1 MERGWNADGN
11 YADETR
17 MERGTRIGTR
27 MERGLDQDFTNEGP
41 MSYHLRFGPK
51 QERYR
56 CKLPRCCASVPGPQR
71 WQDPCSLCCPRR
83 EVGEATAQ
91 EVREG

>member
-1 MERGWNADGN
+1 MERGWNADGTRMVRGWN
-11 YADETR
+11 ADETR

-56 CKLPRCCASVPGPQR
+56 SKLPRCCASVPGPQR
-71 WQDPCSLCCPRR
+71 WQGPCSL
-83 EVGEATAQ
+83 
-91 EVREG
+91 